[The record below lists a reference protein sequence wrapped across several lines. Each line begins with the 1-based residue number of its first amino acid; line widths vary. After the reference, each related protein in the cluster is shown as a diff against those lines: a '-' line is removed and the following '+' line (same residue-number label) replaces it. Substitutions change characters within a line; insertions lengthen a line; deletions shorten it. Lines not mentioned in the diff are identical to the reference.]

1 MNKIKCI
8 AIVIAFTLL
17 TGCSAVPKES
27 FEDRF
32 DKKYLEIENYAS
44 SGKITVYSNKTKNS
58 YNFIQ
63 AYKKPDMYILE
74 YPDDNMKM
82 LFSEGKVFIAHSK
95 NNKKTSFKD
104 IKEEYMHIFVDN
116 FLKNYFS
123 CQSGEYLYEKSGKNL
138 ILKCDVTTQSGD
150 NLVELLI
157 IDEKN
162 LIPIHLDVLRKG
174 GEKVFEIDFNKFEF
188 VKKFKDDI
196 FDIEGKTN
204 ENLER
209 SKS

>member
-1 MNKIKCI
+1 MNKFKCI
-8 AIVIAFTLL
+8 AIMAAFTLL
-17 TGCSAVPKES
+17 LGCAAIPKES

-32 DKKYLEIENYAS
+32 DKKYFEIDNYAA
-44 SGKITVYSNKTKNS
+44 SGKITVHSNKTKNS

-63 AYKKPDMYILE
+63 LYKKPDMHILE

-82 LFSEGKVFIAHSK
+82 MFSEGKVMIVDSK

-116 FLKNYFS
+116 FFKNYIS
-123 CQSGEYLYEKSGKNL
+123 AQSGEYLYEKNGKNL
-138 ILKCDVTTQSGD
+138 LLKCDLTTQSGD

-162 LIPIHLDVLRKG
+162 LTPIHLEVFRKG
-174 GEKVFEIDFNKFEF
+174 GEKIFEIDFDKFEF

-196 FDIEGKTN
+196 FNIEGETN
-204 ENLER
+204 ENLE
-209 SKS
+209 